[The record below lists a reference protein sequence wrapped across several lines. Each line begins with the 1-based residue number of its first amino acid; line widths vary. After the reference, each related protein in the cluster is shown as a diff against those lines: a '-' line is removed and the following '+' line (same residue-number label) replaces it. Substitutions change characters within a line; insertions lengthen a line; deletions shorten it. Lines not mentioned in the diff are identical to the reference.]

1 MWRITALLL
10 TLATF
15 ISPTGYS
22 SGEPNR
28 LAADSLG
35 GRWDIVIRTARGN
48 APSWLEVEHSGRDA
62 LVGRFVGIVGSA
74 RPISRIET
82 RADSFH
88 FAIPHQW
95 EDGSGELVVDGRLA
109 GGRLTGRMTFPDST
123 SSEFTATRAPLLRR
137 AAAPVWGAPIHLLH
151 ANDLGGWHSTAQ
163 PNQWEV
169 KNGVLHSPKSGANIV
184 SDRAFG
190 DFKLHLEFRYPAE
203 SNSGVYLRGRYEVQV
218 QDDLGHRPSTD
229 AIAGVYGFIEP
240 SEIAARKPGEW
251 QSYDITLIGRS
262 VTVVLN
268 GRRVICDREIPG
280 ITGGALD
287 SDEGAPGPILLQ
299 GDHGPI
305 EYRNIVVTPAR

>member
-1 MWRITALLL
+1 MWRFSALLL
-10 TLATF
+10 AVASSL
-15 ISPTGYS
+15 SPTDH
-22 SGEPNR
+22 SGPAAGR
-28 LAADSLG
+28 AAADSLN
-35 GRWDIVIRTARGN
+35 GRWDIVIKTAHGS
-48 APSWLEVEHSGRDA
+48 APSWLEVESSGRDA

-74 RPISRIET
+74 RPISRIVV

-109 GGRLTGRMTFPDST
+109 GGKLTGRMTFPDST

-184 SDRAFG
+184 SDRTFG
-190 DFKLHLEFRYPAE
+190 DFKLHIEFRYPAE

-218 QDDLGHRPSTD
+218 QDDLGHHPSTD

-240 SEIAARKPGEW
+240 SEVAARKPGEW
-251 QSYDITLIGRS
+251 QSYDITLVGRS

-268 GRRVICDREIPG
+268 GRRVICDRDIPG

>member
-1 MWRITALLL
+1 MLRLSALLL
-10 TLATF
+10 AFATLITPAGHSDARAT
-15 ISPTGYS
+15 S
-22 SGEPNR
+22 
-28 LAADSLG
+28 LAPDSLP
-35 GRWDIVIRTARGN
+35 GRWDIVVKTAHGN
-48 APSWLEVEHSGRDA
+48 APSWLEVEASGRDA

-82 RADSFH
+82 HADSFH

-109 GGRLTGRMTFPDST
+109 GGRLTGRMIFPDST
-123 SSEFTATRAPLLRR
+123 SSEFTGTRAPLLRR

-169 KNGVLHSPKSGANIV
+169 KDGVLRSPKSGANIV
-184 SDRAFG
+184 SDRTFG

-218 QDDLGHRPSTD
+218 QDDLGHEPSTD

-240 SEIAARKPGEW
+240 SEVAAKRPGEW

>member
-1 MWRITALLL
+1 MWRFSALLL

-15 ISPTGYS
+15 FTPADRPSTRAT
-22 SGEPNR
+22 NV
-28 LAADSLG
+28 AADSLD
-35 GRWDIVIRTARGN
+35 GRWDIVVRTSSAS

-82 RADSFH
+82 RGDSFH

-95 EDGSGELVVDGRLA
+95 ENGSGDLVVDGRLE

-123 SSEFTATRAPLLRR
+123 TSEFTATRAPALRR
-137 AAAPVWGAPIHLLH
+137 AAAPAWGAAIHLLH
-151 ANDLGGWHSTAQ
+151 ANDLGGWHATAQ
-163 PNQWEV
+163 QNQWEV
-169 KNGVLHSPKSGANIV
+169 KDGVLRSPKSGANIV

-218 QDDLGHRPSTD
+218 QDDLGHQPSTD
-229 AIAGVYGFIEP
+229 AIAGVYGFIAP
-240 SEIAARKPGEW
+240 SEVAARKPGEW
-251 QSYDITLIGRS
+251 QSYDITLIGRQ

-268 GRRVICDREIPG
+268 GRQVICDREIPG

>member
-1 MWRITALLL
+1 MWRLSALLL
-10 TLATF
+10 VLATA
-15 ISPTGYS
+15 ITPDGHSSPS
-22 SGEPNR
+22 AKS
-28 LAADSLG
+28 LAADSLN
-35 GRWDIVIRTARGN
+35 GRWDIVIRTARGS
-48 APSWLEVEHSGRDA
+48 APSWLEVESSGRDA

-74 RPISRIET
+74 RPVSRIET
-82 RADSFH
+82 RGDSFH

-95 EDGSGELVVDGRLA
+95 ENGSGDLVVDGRLV
-109 GGRLTGRMTFPDST
+109 GGRLSGRMVFPDST

-137 AAAPVWGAPIHLLH
+137 AAAPAWGAPVRLLH
-151 ANDLGGWHSTAQ
+151 ANDLGGWHATGQ
-163 PNQWEV
+163 QNQWEV
-169 KNGVLHSPKSGANIV
+169 KDGVLRSPKSGANIV
-184 SDRAFG
+184 SDRTFG

-240 SEIAARKPGEW
+240 SEVAARKPGEW
-251 QSYDITLIGRS
+251 QSYDITLIGRQ

-268 GRRVICDREIPG
+268 GRRVICEREIPG

>member
-1 MWRITALLL
+1 MWRLSALLL
-10 TLATF
+10 ALATV
-15 ISPTGYS
+15 ITPADHSSPRAAS
-22 SGEPNR
+22 

-35 GRWDIVIRTARGN
+35 GRWDIVIRTAHGN

-82 RADSFH
+82 RGDSFH

-95 EDGSGELVVDGRLA
+95 EDGSGELVVDGRLT

-137 AAAPVWGAPIHLLH
+137 SAAPAWGAPIHLLH

-190 DFKLHLEFRYPAE
+190 DFKLHIEFRYPAE

-218 QDDLGHRPSTD
+218 QDDLGHQPSTD

-240 SEIAARKPGEW
+240 SEVAARKPGEW

-268 GRRVICDREIPG
+268 GRRVICDRDIPG

-305 EYRNIVVTPAR
+305 EYRNIIVTPAR

>member
-1 MWRITALLL
+1 MLRLSALLL
-10 TLATF
+10 AFATF
-15 ISPTGYS
+15 ITPADHSAPRATS
-22 SGEPNR
+22 
-28 LAADSLG
+28 LAADSLN
-35 GRWDIVIRTARGN
+35 GRWDIIVRTAHGS
-48 APSWLEVEHSGRDA
+48 APSWLEVEASGRDA

-74 RPISRIET
+74 RPISRIVV

-95 EDGSGELVVDGRLA
+95 EDGSGELVVDGRLS
-109 GGRLTGRMTFPDST
+109 GGRLTGRMIFPDST

-137 AAAPVWGAPIHLLH
+137 TAAPVWGAPIHLLH
-151 ANDLGGWHSTAQ
+151 INDLGGWHSSAQ
-163 PNQWEV
+163 PNQWVV
-169 KNGVLHSPKSGANIV
+169 KDGVLRSPKSGANIV
-184 SDRAFG
+184 SDRTFG
-190 DFKLHLEFRYPAE
+190 DFKLHVEFRYPAE

-218 QDDLGHRPSTD
+218 QDDLGHQPSTD

-240 SEIAARKPGEW
+240 SEVAAKRPGEW

-268 GRRVICDREIPG
+268 GRRVICDRDIPG

-305 EYRNIVVTPAR
+305 EYRNIIVTPAR